1 MLQYPGLNLLLGH
14 EIWCWK
20 VLEHEKNDGGARISK
35 FLRLILFCD
44 VIGPKFPLKFTYL
57 KKNTQNSFHL
67 ILLMIFLA
75 KITKGQIAYKIMH

>member
-35 FLRLILFCD
+35 FLRLVPLYD
-44 VIGPKFPLKFTYL
+44 VTGPKYYL
-57 KKNTQNSFHL
+57 K
-67 ILLMIFLA
+67 
-75 KITKGQIAYKIMH
+75 